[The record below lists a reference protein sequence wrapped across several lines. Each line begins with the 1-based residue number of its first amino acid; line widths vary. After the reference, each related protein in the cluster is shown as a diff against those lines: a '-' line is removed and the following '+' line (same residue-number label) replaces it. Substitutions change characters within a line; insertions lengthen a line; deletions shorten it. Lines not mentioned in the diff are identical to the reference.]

1 MLELYFIIGAI
12 FFVIYLSLI
21 IISDI
26 VYENKKVFPVI
37 HIFAS
42 VFVGLIWVAFVFVA
56 VLFFIGW
63 LIFKIVETI
72 KNKKG
77 KKDEVQEI

>member
-26 VYENKKVFPVI
+26 VYENEKVFPVI
-37 HIFAS
+37 HIFGS
-42 VFVGLIWVAFVFVA
+42 IFVGLIWVVFVFVA

-63 LIFKIVETI
+63 LIFKINETI
-72 KNKKG
+72 KDKKG
-77 KKDEVQEI
+77 KKDGVQEI